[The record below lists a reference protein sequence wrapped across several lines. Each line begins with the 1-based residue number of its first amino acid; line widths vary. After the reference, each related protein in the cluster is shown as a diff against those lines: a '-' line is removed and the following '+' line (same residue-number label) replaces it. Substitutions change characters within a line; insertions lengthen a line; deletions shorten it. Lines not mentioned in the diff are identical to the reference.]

1 MHGIQV
7 RPTGEATV
15 SGTTIRRCQMGLF
28 VMGKATIGKCSITA
42 CTESGVYAWKAEG
55 GPGETTVEEGVVCE
69 GNNARFAEV
78 MASDGAPSGLWTTS
92 TDTAGA
98 SLLDAHT
105 PMMPDD
111 DGTMSRHWHAFNGG
125 VITGVAEEKIA
136 RLED

>member
-1 MHGIQV
+1 V

-69 GNNARFAEV
+69 GNSTGNTPNEGNFFAR
-78 MASDGAPSGLWTTS
+78 DGA
-92 TDTAGA
+92 
-98 SLLDAHT
+98 
-105 PMMPDD
+105 
-111 DGTMSRHWHAFNGG
+111 R
-125 VITGVAEEKIA
+125 IKGVAEELIVHQ
-136 RLED
+136 D